1 MATIAEAFNI
11 VLQLLDAGRRSDAA
25 HVCISIL
32 EAEPESALAANL
44 LGVLYEEAG
53 QKDRAWSLFLR
64 AVSYQPQVSAFQSN
78 VANVL
83 SQNERF
89 ATADT
94 AHRRAAIL
102 EPEAPAPRAN
112 RAAALRAL
120 GRPADAAASCRT
132 ALAIDPSH
140 PDALH
145 NFSDALLALG
155 TAEPAARWA
164 GRAAAV
170 RPSAGALSLRGAALT
185 ALHRWEEAESSLR
198 AALRLSPRAA
208 DAWQNLGT
216 LLAKAGRE
224 ADALAAFAEATAAG
238 PTPTFHAQ
246 RAAALLALGHAGDA
260 AAVFDRALAARPQ
273 DSGLLW
279 NRAFARLLGG
289 DWARGWEDF
298 EARRLDDRAEPPWR
312 HFPQPV
318 WSGEDPAGRTILLYA
333 EQGFGDTIQMLRY
346 VPLVAARGAR
356 VVLEV
361 QPALRGLAAG
371 VEGVATLVARGEP
384 LPPFDLEC
392 PLMSL
397 PRLFATTP
405 GHVPGGVPYLR
416 PDAERVARWRAEL
429 GEGAGPRVG
438 PRVGL
443 VWAGNPRFPGDRL
456 RSPRLAALRPLL
468 DTPGLRFFGLQMG
481 EGRADLDRV
490 AVPAGFTDLGPRIA
504 DFADTAAIIANLD
517 LVISSCTAP
526 AHLAGALG
534 VPLWLALPRSPDW
547 RWLLEREDSPWYPT
561 ARLFRQGRVGD
572 WSDVA
577 ERMRAALEALTRRG

>member
-1 MATIAEAFNI
+1 MATIAEAYRI

-25 HVCISIL
+25 RVCISIL

-53 QKDRAWSLFLR
+53 QKDRAWSLFRR
-64 AVSYQPQVSAFQSN
+64 AVSCQPQVSAFQSN

-94 AHRRAAIL
+94 AYRHAAML
-102 EPEAPAPRAN
+102 EPEAADPRAN
-112 RAAALRAL
+112 RAPTLRAL
-120 GRPADAAASCRT
+120 GRPADAAESCRG
-132 ALAIDPSH
+132 ALVLDPSH
-140 PDALH
+140 ANALH

-155 TAEPAARWA
+155 ELEPAARWA
-164 GRAAAV
+164 GRAVAV
-170 RPSAGALSLRGAALT
+170 RPGADALSLRGAALT

-208 DAWQNLGT
+208 DAWQNLGA
-216 LLAKAGRE
+216 LLAKAGRD
-224 ADALAAFAEATAAG
+224 ADALAAFAEAAAAG
-238 PTPTFHAQ
+238 PTTSFDSQHAT
-246 RAAALLALGHAGDA
+246 ALLALGRAGEA
-260 AAVFDRALAARPQ
+260 ASAFDRALAARPE
-273 DSGLLW
+273 DAGLRW

-289 DWARGWEDF
+289 DWTRGWEDF
-298 EARRLDDRAEPPWR
+298 EARRLDDRAAPPWR
-312 HFPQPV
+312 PFPQPV

-371 VEGVATLVARGEP
+371 VEGVAVLVARGEP

-397 PRLFATTP
+397 PRVFATTP
-405 GHVPGGVPYLR
+405 DHVPGVVPYLR
-416 PDAERVARWRAEL
+416 PDPERLARWRAEL
-429 GEGAGPRVG
+429 GEGGGPAVG

-468 DTPGLRFFGLQMG
+468 DVPGVRFFGLQMG
-481 EGRADLDRV
+481 EGRADLERV
-490 AVPAGFTDLGPRIA
+490 AMPAGFTDLGPRIG
-504 DFADTAAIIANLD
+504 DFVDTAAIIANLD

-534 VPLWLALPRSPDW
+534 VPLWLALPRAPDW
-547 RWLLEREDSPWYPT
+547 RWLLDREDSPWYPT

-577 ERMRAALEALTRRG
+577 ERMRAALAALTRTV